1 MNYLQISVIILAIT
15 VLLVYAI
22 DTIGDIIVIRNLK
35 KMVNTDMVKINE
47 ILKQLEDIVE
57 KLEGVDNG

>member
-35 KMVNTDMVKINE
+35 KMVNTDMVKIDE
-47 ILKQLEDIVE
+47 ILRKLEDIVE
-57 KLEGVDNG
+57 KIEGVDNG

>member
-35 KMVNTDMVKINE
+35 KIVNNDMAKIDK

-57 KLEGVDNG
+57 KLEGVNNE

>member
-35 KMVNTDMVKINE
+35 KMVNSDMVKIDE

>member
-35 KMVNTDMVKINE
+35 KMVNTDMVKIDE
-47 ILKQLEDIVE
+47 ILKQLKDIVE

>member
-35 KMVNTDMVKINE
+35 KIVNNDMAKIDR

-57 KLEGVDNG
+57 KLEGVNNE

>member
-35 KMVNTDMVKINE
+35 KMVNTDMVKIDE

>member
-35 KMVNTDMVKINE
+35 KMVNTDMVKIDK

>member
-1 MNYLQISVIILAIT
+1 MNYLQISIIILAIT

-35 KMVNTDMVKINE
+35 KMVNTDMVKIDE

-57 KLEGVDNG
+57 KLEGFNNG

>member
-15 VLLVYAI
+15 ILLVYAI

-35 KMVNTDMVKINE
+35 KIVNNDMAKIDR

-57 KLEGVDNG
+57 KLEGVNNE